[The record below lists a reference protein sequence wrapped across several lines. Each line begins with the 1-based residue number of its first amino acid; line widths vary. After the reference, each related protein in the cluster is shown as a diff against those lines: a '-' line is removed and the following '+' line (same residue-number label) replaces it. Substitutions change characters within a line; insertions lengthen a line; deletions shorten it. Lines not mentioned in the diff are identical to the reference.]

1 MRMLTRTAALE
12 LAAHRITVVGVGP
25 GAIATPIN
33 QATLEDPEKRAALE
47 RQVPLGRI
55 GQPEEVAALV
65 AWLASDAA
73 AYVTGATFFIDG
85 GLMQQATGL

>member
-73 AYVTGATFFIDG
+73 AYVTGAMFFIDG